1 MSQCPFSDCVH
12 CIKSVRI
19 RSFSGPYFSA
29 FGLNTDQILFTQW
42 YGSKISHPEWVNGGA
57 SIRLTLGKSAIL
69 STSNYLCNLRWLVHL
84 YIISLTT
91 MFTISIQNPLWF
103 KLFKVIPLPP
113 WESSSWHHGMIA
125 SDMLLCF
132 GRTTGWASLRESL
145 DFLSLPLIRNKPL
158 LSKKGS
164 RFIHAQFIG
173 FNFAVWVCTG
183 SPYFFPKLLK
193 LDHIN

>member
-1 MSQCPFSDCVH
+1 
-12 CIKSVRI
+12 
-19 RSFSGPYFSA
+19 
-29 FGLNTDQILFTQW
+29 
-42 YGSKISHPEWVNGGA
+42 
-57 SIRLTLGKSAIL
+57 
-69 STSNYLCNLRWLVHL
+69 
-84 YIISLTT
+84 

-173 FNFAVWVCTG
+173 FNFAVWICIG

-193 LDHIN
+193 LDHINYTLFRLFQKLDIYKFFQVVRCCFLDMLCWNMLF